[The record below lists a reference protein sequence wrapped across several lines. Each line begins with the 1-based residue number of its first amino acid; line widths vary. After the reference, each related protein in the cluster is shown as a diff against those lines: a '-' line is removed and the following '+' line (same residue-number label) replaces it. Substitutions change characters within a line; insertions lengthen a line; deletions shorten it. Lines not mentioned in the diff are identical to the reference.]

1 MVSPSDPLPR
11 PPFVLG
17 GRVLALEGS
26 AEGPR
31 IAIVA
36 DAFDERPVSGILG
49 EVTVGDLVEIDVRA
63 LGHDGRLVAEGLR
76 IVGRDRREPKAIRE
90 RGRLA
95 LRRRGHNLRLRAE
108 LLDAI
113 RAFFAARRYL
123 EVETP
128 ALVPSPGMDVHLD
141 AFEVRDEGPR
151 ATPRFLATSP
161 EYQMK
166 RLLAGGMP
174 RIFQLGRCYRRGEVG
189 ARHNPEFTML
199 EWYRA
204 FASMSEMIE
213 ETEALIVDVAIAAR
227 GKPELVAPDEARG
240 RSATRVVS
248 LSPPFERLPIARA
261 FARHTKLSE
270 EQALGLALSGSAEDE
285 ERFFRLLVDEVEPAL
300 AEGPPVV
307 LLDYPVT
314 QASLA
319 RRKADD
325 PRLAERFEIFVAG
338 IELCNGF
345 GELVDPV
352 EQRRRFEEDQRLRAA
367 AGKAVLPIDERFL
380 EALDEGMPP
389 SAGNALGVDRLVAL
403 AAGAGEIGDVQSFP
417 EGWL

>member
-1 MVSPSDPLPR
+1 MSPSDPLPH

-17 GRVLALEGS
+17 GRILSRGGPSEGESLAVVG
-26 AEGPR
+26 
-31 IAIVA
+31 
-36 DAFDERPVSGILG
+36 DAFDERPVSGIHQD
-49 EVTVGDLVEIDVRA
+49 VVVGDLVEIDVGA
-63 LGHDGRLVAEGLR
+63 LGHDGRLVATAVR
-76 IVGRDRREPKAIRE
+76 VVGRDVRAPKAIRE

-95 LRRRGHNLRLRAE
+95 LRQRGRNLRVRSE
-108 LLDAI
+108 LLEAV
-113 RAFFAARRYL
+113 RAFFGQRRYL

-128 ALVPSPGMDVHLD
+128 TLVPSPGMDFHLD
-141 AFEVRDEGPR
+141 AFAVRTEGAR
-151 ATPRFLATSP
+151 ASERFLSTSP

-166 RLLAGGMP
+166 RLLAAGVP
-174 RIFQLGRCYRRGEVG
+174 RLFQIARCYRRGEVG

-204 FASMSEMIE
+204 FGTFEEMIA
-213 ETEALIVDVAIAAR
+213 ETAALVVEVAIAAR
-227 GKPELVAPDEARG
+227 GKPELVATDPARG
-240 RSATRVVS
+240 ASATRVVP

-261 FARHTKLSE
+261 FARHTRLTE
-270 EQALGLALSGSAEDE
+270 DQALDLALSGRADDE

-319 RRKADD
+319 RKKPDD
-325 PRLAERFEIFVAG
+325 PRLAERFELFVAG

-345 GELVDPV
+345 GELVDPQ
-352 EQRRRFEEDQRLRAA
+352 EQRRRFETDQRMRFA
-367 AGKAVLPIDERFL
+367 AGKAVYPIDENFIAAL
-380 EALDEGMPP
+380 EEGMPP
-389 SAGNALGVDRLVAL
+389 SAGNALGIDRLVAL
-403 AAGAGEIGDVQSFP
+403 AVGAGEIGDVQTFP

>member
-1 MVSPSDPLPR
+1 MVSPSDPLPH

-17 GRVLALEGS
+17 GRILAREGGS
-26 AEGPR
+26 VAV
-31 IAIVA
+31 VA
-36 DAFDERPVSGILG
+36 DAFDERPVSGIHG
-49 EVTVGDLVEIDVRA
+49 DVEVGDLVEVDVSS
-63 LGHDGRLVAEGLR
+63 LGADGRLVAEAVR
-76 IVGRDRREPKAIRE
+76 VVGRDVREPKAIRE

-108 LLDAI
+108 VLETI
-113 RAFFAARRYL
+113 RAFFAARRFL

-128 ALVPSPGMDVHLD
+128 TLVPSPGMDLHLD
-141 AFEVRDEGPR
+141 AFAVRSETEKEP
-151 ATPRFLATSP
+151 PRFLATSP

-166 RLLAGGMP
+166 RLLSAGVP
-174 RIFQLGRCYRRGEVG
+174 RLFQLSRCYRRGEVG

-204 FASMSEMIE
+204 FGTFEEMIA
-213 ETEALIVDVAIAAR
+213 ETEALVVDVAVAAR
-227 GKPELVAPDEARG
+227 GKPELVAPDPANG
-240 RSATRVVS
+240 RSATRVVP

-261 FARHTKLSE
+261 FARHTALNE
-270 EQALGLALSGSAEDE
+270 EQALDLALSGRTEDE

-307 LLDYPVT
+307 LVDYPVT

-319 RRKADD
+319 RKKVDD
-325 PRLAERFEIFVAG
+325 PRLAERFELFVAG
-338 IELCNGF
+338 VELCNGF
-345 GELVDPV
+345 GELVDPT
-352 EQRRRFEEDQRLRAA
+352 EQRRRFEADQLLRSA
-367 AGKAVLPIDERFL
+367 AGKPVYPIDEAFL
-380 EALDEGMPP
+380 AALEEGMPP

-403 AAGAGEIGDVQSFP
+403 ATGAAEIGDVQTFP